1 MKPDAS
7 KLSKDA
13 SYLAGL
19 VMASGMTLLPLA
31 KVLGVHKRTLERYLA
46 GSAKWPYSLQF
57 SLEML
62 ALNQRQAPETHVTHV
77 GPPLR
82 CPGCTDCSACD
93 CMPEAR
99 QRLDAAYWIK
109 RG

>member
-7 KLSKDA
+7 KLSQDRE
-13 SYLAGL
+13 YLEGL
-19 VMASGMTLLPLA
+19 IMASGMTLEPLA

-62 ALNQRQAPETHVTHV
+62 ALNQRHAPETQTHV
-77 GPPLR
+77 GPPIR
-82 CPGCTDCSACD
+82 CPGCTACHACD
-93 CMPEAR
+93 CMPDKAGII
-99 QRLDAAYWIK
+99 LASL
-109 RG
+109 